1 MRRLHKWQA
10 SFGAMLIISIL
21 AACMENCPFY
31 NNLKEEKVR
40 ERRPEMKHITTR
52 QFSVLAD
59 CGNIYQF
66 MLEIYERDWRNG
78 VAAPFLNMLF
88 LLLPIG
94 WLSLILTKTASG
106 RMTGR
111 DFDRYLK
118 KNVFEVCSMDE
129 TGYYELDR
137 LPAKCANNYIYCDD
151 TKDYRTNIFSVDAKG
166 TGAGGRLSRS
176 EILFA
181 FGRGFRKGSLSQRHL
196 FRICSV
202 SRAATESTRRKGI
215 MVMGCGS

>member
-1 MRRLHKWQA
+1 MIMRRLHKWQA

-78 VAAPFLNMLF
+78 VAAPFFEYAFSSFAYWMA
-88 LLLPIG
+88 ITY
-94 WLSLILTKTASG
+94 S
-106 RMTGR
+106 
-111 DFDRYLK
+111 Y
-118 KNVFEVCSMDE
+118 KNRIWE
-129 TGYYELDR
+129 
-137 LPAKCANNYIYCDD
+137 DD
-151 TKDYRTNIFSVDAKG
+151 GERF
-166 TGAGGRLSRS
+166 
-176 EILFA
+176 
-181 FGRGFRKGSLSQRHL
+181 
-196 FRICSV
+196 
-202 SRAATESTRRKGI
+202 
-215 MVMGCGS
+215 